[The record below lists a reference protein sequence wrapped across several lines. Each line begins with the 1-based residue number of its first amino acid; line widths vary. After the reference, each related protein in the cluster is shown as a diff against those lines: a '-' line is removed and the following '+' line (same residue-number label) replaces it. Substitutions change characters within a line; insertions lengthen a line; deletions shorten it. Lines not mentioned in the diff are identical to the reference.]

1 MKKILGFA
9 IALCLSI
16 PAMAQTPTPTSIP
29 IVPCTI
35 SAPTVGTVVGKIS
48 LTFENLRDYL
58 LLPAVVAS
66 ATPTVLNCTNTTPE
80 QVAALGASASVGV
93 NELLPAST
101 NADVTLLGLPGYA
114 IVNVPFVNM
123 RSGDS
128 QEFTKVGILEGGDEL
143 IILGRNDSTT
153 WWYVQSGELKGW
165 VLATLLFLRGDL
177 TDVPVVETVG
187 DIIPAT
193 LAVPYTG
200 NVLYNGL
207 QSTSVVICQLQ
218 GDISFFIKGI
228 SFNDSYYYIEGICL
242 DGTVQDGWIA
252 ADRGFVRNPA
262 GVRIP
267 TLRG

>member
-101 NADVTLLGLPGYA
+101 NADVTPIGLARLCHCECTICEYA
-114 IVNVPFVNM
+114 
-123 RSGDS
+123 
-128 QEFTKVGILEGGDEL
+128 L
-143 IILGRNDSTT
+143 
-153 WWYVQSGELKGW
+153 W
-165 VLATLLFLRGDL
+165 
-177 TDVPVVETVG
+177 
-187 DIIPAT
+187 
-193 LAVPYTG
+193 
-200 NVLYNGL
+200 
-207 QSTSVVICQLQ
+207 
-218 GDISFFIKGI
+218 
-228 SFNDSYYYIEGICL
+228 
-242 DGTVQDGWIA
+242 
-252 ADRGFVRNPA
+252 
-262 GVRIP
+262 
-267 TLRG
+267 